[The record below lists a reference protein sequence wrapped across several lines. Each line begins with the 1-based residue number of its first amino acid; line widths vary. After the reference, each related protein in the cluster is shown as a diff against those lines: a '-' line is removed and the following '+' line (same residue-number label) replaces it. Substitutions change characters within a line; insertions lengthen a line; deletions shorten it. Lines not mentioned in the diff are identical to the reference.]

1 MKERIAQRKLRDEL
15 GAKSTKTVAQIEE
28 NEQIKSSINDVL
40 KLMGKKV

>member
-1 MKERIAQRKLRDEL
+1 MKEQIAQCKLRDEL
-15 GAKSTKTVAQIEE
+15 RARITKTVAQIEE